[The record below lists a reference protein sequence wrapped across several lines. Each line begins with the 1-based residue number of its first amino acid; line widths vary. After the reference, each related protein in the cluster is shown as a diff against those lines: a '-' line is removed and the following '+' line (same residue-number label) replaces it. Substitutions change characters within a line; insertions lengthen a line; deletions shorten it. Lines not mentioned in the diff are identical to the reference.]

1 MGSVNKVILVGNLG
15 RDAELRYT
23 PAGAA
28 VATLNLATT
37 ETWNDKEG
45 QRQEK
50 TEWHRV
56 ILWGKQ
62 AETLNQYLQKGKQ
75 IYVEGRLQTR
85 QWDDKDGNKRYTT
98 EIRGDRVVLLSGG
111 GGGGGSARRAAA
123 AARCR
128 TRADGR
134 RRRSCPRTTFRSER
148 TLDVTSTRHS
158 VQAHLYGSC
167 VFVSLPCRTCL
178 RSLHHVIELRR
189 RHLDDVAVLDRGH
202 AVHGAGRDVE
212 PLEGRHARTSRA
224 RRSRGFRTAA
234 SPSTTGSS
242 RPSCCGTAG

>member
-23 PAGAA
+23 PGGAA
-28 VATLNLATT
+28 VATLNMATT

-98 EIRGDRVVLLSGG
+98 EVRGDRVVLLSSGG
-111 GGGGGSARRAAA
+111 GGLGGGGRSAT
-123 AARCR
+123 R
-128 TRADGR
+128 T
-134 RRRSCPRTTFRSER
+134 
-148 TLDVTSTRHS
+148 
-158 VQAHLYGSC
+158 GS
-167 VFVSLPCRTCL
+167 
-178 RSLHHVIELRR
+178 
-189 RHLDDVAVLDRGH
+189 
-202 AVHGAGRDVE
+202 
-212 PLEGRHARTSRA
+212 
-224 RRSRGFRTAA
+224 A
-234 SPSTTGSS
+234 SPDGPMGGGMGGELTGDGI
-242 RPSCCGTAG
+242 PF